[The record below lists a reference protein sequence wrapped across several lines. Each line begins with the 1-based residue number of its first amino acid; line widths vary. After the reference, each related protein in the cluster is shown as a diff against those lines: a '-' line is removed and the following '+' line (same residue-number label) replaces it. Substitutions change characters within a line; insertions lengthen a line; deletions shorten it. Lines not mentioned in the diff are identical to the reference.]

1 MSIPLRPRLR
11 PVEISPIEGDDEA
24 LFALVDPEGFGETVV
39 VPHGGVLLAMLMDG
53 RRTLAALQAEFQAEA
68 GIPLALSDLKRLVQ
82 QLDAACLLEGER
94 FEARREDEIRKYLAG
109 PTRPAAFA
117 GSSYAAR
124 PDALRKELAGYF
136 GSPKGAGALEK
147 APDPAGPPL
156 CAVLSPHIDP
166 YRGGPAYAGAYRQMA
181 RRSPA
186 ELFVIFGTAHRPM
199 ENSFSVTRKDFET
212 PLGLVKT
219 DGRFID
225 RLAGHLASSVAGR
238 QIDLFA
244 DELVHRNE
252 HSIEFQALFLQYV
265 LGPERPLAVV
275 PVLVDSFY
283 PLFEEGISPDE
294 SPEMQ
299 AFLAA
304 VRAAAQHHPGGV
316 CYVSGA
322 DLAHVGRR
330 FGDEWTVDA
339 RRREEQAAEDR
350 RLLETICRGD
360 AAGLFRQVAAQQDRR
375 RICGLAPT
383 YTLLEVIG
391 PARGELLAYDQ
402 AVDADG
408 SGCVTFASVAF
419 YPRSGP

>member
-1 MSIPLRPRLR
+1 MTIPLRPRLR
-11 PVEISPIEGDDEA
+11 PVEISLIEGDDDA

-39 VPHGGVLLAMLMDG
+39 VPHGGALLAMLMDG
-53 RRTLAALQAEFQAEA
+53 RRTLAGLQAQFQAEA
-68 GIPLALSDLKRLVQ
+68 GIPLALSDLKRLVR
-82 QLDAACLLEGER
+82 QLEAACLLEGER
-94 FEARREDEIRKYLAG
+94 FEARRAKEVRKYLADS
-109 PTRPAAFA
+109 TRPAAFA
-117 GSSYAAR
+117 GASYAAR

-136 GSPKGAGALEK
+136 RSPKGPGSLESD
-147 APDPAGPPL
+147 PDASGPPL
-156 CAVLSPHIDP
+156 CAVVSPHIDP
-166 YRGGPAYAGAYRQMA
+166 YRGGPAYARAYRQIA
-181 RRSPA
+181 RQSPA

-199 ENSFSVTRKDFET
+199 ENLFSVTRKDFET

-225 RLAGHLASSVAGR
+225 RLAGHLASSVAGQ

-265 LGPERPLAVV
+265 FGPKRPLAIV

-294 SPEMQ
+294 SPERQ

-304 VRAAAQHHPGGV
+304 VRAAAAEHPGRV
-316 CYVSGA
+316 CYVSAA
-322 DLAHVGRR
+322 DLAHVGKR

-350 RLLETICRGD
+350 TLLETICRSD
-360 AAGLFRQVAAQQDRR
+360 AAGLFRQVAGQKDRR

-391 PARGELLAYDQ
+391 PARGELLAYEQ

-419 YPRSGP
+419 YPRSAP